1 MHRLCTGYAQV
12 MHRLCTGYAQ
22 VMHRLCTGYAQV
34 SCPNGVRT
42 IKNHQRLCPFL
53 AVITFFLSRLPL
65 FLAIINGDE
74 GGPVFV

>member
-34 SCPNGVRT
+34 MHRSGLKFSKRAKLMVLPGV
-42 IKNHQRLCPFL
+42 
-53 AVITFFLSRLPL
+53 
-65 FLAIINGDE
+65 E
-74 GGPVFV
+74 